1 MADLKEESHP
11 HLIRRE
17 MLNMIKKPG
26 FITFQFYIHRRY
38 FYLKKGKK
46 KRKERRGEKKKSLSS
61 LLFVEDCVD
70 DWKTSIIQ
78 VSQAPE
84 VFQYLRDS

>member
-1 MADLKEESHP
+1 MVDLKEESYP

-46 KRKERRGEKKKSLSS
+46 KKREEEKKKSLSS

>member
-46 KRKERRGEKKKSLSS
+46 KRKERRGKKKKKVCPAYFL
-61 LLFVEDCVD
+61 
-70 DWKTSIIQ
+70 WKTVWMTGKLVLFKSHKHQ
-78 VSQAPE
+78 KC
-84 VFQYLRDS
+84 FNT